1 MHVPSMWIFIKMH
14 LGKWM
19 TSGFTMFLNKCSC
32 LVLNLAAVMA
42 HSSGYRITAQQYS
55 SSISACASEG
65 GKVMDLGV
73 SVLLQSYF
81 KQFAVSA
88 WQPRHSSSPTAAGVL
103 GFNFLYFYFMCT
115 AFWPAQRVK
124 WESPFK
130 YFGKRKEILLLVAQD
145 KNFWNCN
152 NSAVIKYSISRL
164 CWLRGK
170 CSFFTLYSAA
180 WVYGTDVKPS
190 NTGMTKFN

>member
-1 MHVPSMWIFIKMH
+1 MHVPSTWIFIQMH

-32 LVLNLAAVMA
+32 TVLNLAAVMA

-103 GFNFLYFYFMCT
+103 GFISIFSTFILCAQHSDQLSGGSENHYSSILGKEKKFYRLWCRTKTFGTAITQPSLNTQFPNFTGSGVDGHF
-115 AFWPAQRVK
+115 
-124 WESPFK
+124 
-130 YFGKRKEILLLVAQD
+130 
-145 KNFWNCN
+145 
-152 NSAVIKYSISRL
+152 SRFIQQPE
-164 CWLRGK
+164 C
-170 CSFFTLYSAA
+170 
-180 WVYGTDVKPS
+180 
-190 NTGMTKFN
+190 MEQM